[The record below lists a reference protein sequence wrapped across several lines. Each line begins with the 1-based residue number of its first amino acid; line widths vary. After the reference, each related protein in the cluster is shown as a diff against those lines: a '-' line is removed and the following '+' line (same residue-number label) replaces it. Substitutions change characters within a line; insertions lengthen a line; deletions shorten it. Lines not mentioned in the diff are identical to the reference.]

1 MSLSTELQQK
11 NCHSLSYSYSIVNFT
26 LYYVVSIWCE
36 IQRRKKMQEIFQKTL
51 MPTFGPQI
59 NRAGNISI
67 YSSRDICIKYIS
79 SSSHTIY
86 DFFGVFNTVRNC
98 IDSCESSNKCWI
110 INVFVFIPINLF
122 YTNKVIANVGDF
134 SLVESF

>member
-1 MSLSTELQQK
+1 MSLSTELQK
-11 NCHSLSYSYSIVNFT
+11 RCHSLSFSYSIVNFT

-36 IQRRKKMQEIFQKTL
+36 IQRRKCRKYFKKTL

-59 NRAGNISI
+59 NRAGNILI

-79 SSSHTIY
+79 SSSHTIS